1 MHSIAGPSPHQ
12 QSKKTSFNLMY
23 SLTYNQLIITVLI
36 VIMLQVIGFNLEGD
50 MGVGDY
56 E

>member
-12 QSKKTSFNLMY
+12 QAKKSFNLMY